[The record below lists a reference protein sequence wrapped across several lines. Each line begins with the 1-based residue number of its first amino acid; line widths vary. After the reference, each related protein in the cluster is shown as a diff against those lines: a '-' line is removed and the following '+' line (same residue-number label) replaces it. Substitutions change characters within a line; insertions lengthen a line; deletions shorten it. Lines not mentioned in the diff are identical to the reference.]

1 MYTVSMI
8 PFPDSGFCALVL
20 SKLVQCNMTKIM
32 SLPKKWKRGNNL
44 LFCLCFEFVTRLW
57 SCPLYIYP
65 CVALYVSHGLQGM
78 IHLFTRSCVKLA
90 RIRSSFCWSRQNILQ
105 GWIQDFSCTTKEWHN
120 WVVTWHAKL
129 PFLTCGLR
137 IA

>member
-8 PFPDSGFCALVL
+8 PFPDSGFRALVL

-32 SLPKKWKRGNNL
+32 SLPKKMKGGKQLVVLSMFRV
-44 LFCLCFEFVTRLW
+44 CYSPVIM
-57 SCPLYIYP
+57 SSLYIPLCSSICLSWAAGDDTFIYQIV
-65 CVALYVSHGLQGM
+65 CK
-78 IHLFTRSCVKLA
+78 IA

-120 WVVTWHAKL
+120 
-129 PFLTCGLR
+129 
-137 IA
+137 